1 MSYQDVKDYF
11 IAEEVLLEMIEDSHP
26 DNKGHRGTWTFLKD
40 MLQLGYAWR
49 SHINLTLIHSNGRS
63 DVVNSEED
71 EEYQRRVMKFPA
83 LLVALVGAINICSYL
98 MMCMNVVV
106 AMQSVNHLW
115 KDS

>member
-26 DNKGHRGTWTFLKD
+26 DNNGHRGTWTFLKD

-49 SHINLTLIHSNGRS
+49 SHINLTLIRSNGRS

-71 EEYQRRVMKFPA
+71 EEYQK
-83 LLVALVGAINICSYL
+83 YL
-98 MMCMNVVV
+98 DRKASGLEAVWVVP
-106 AMQSVNHLW
+106 
-115 KDS
+115 DEEE